1 MRFNLKAT
9 TPTSAQGRWHLIY
22 AGALFLILAAT
33 FAVYRPGLAGGFV
46 FDDFANLP
54 ALGRYGGVHDLRSL
68 LWYLTSGIADPAGRP
83 IALLSFLV
91 DAQDWPAEA
100 FPFKRTNLCIH
111 LLNGILLWSVL
122 RVLGRRIL
130 PGRESDWTALGGA
143 ALWVLH
149 PLWVS
154 TVLYVIQRQA
164 MLAATFTLVGILA
177 WNSATKAFEH
187 GRTKTGWSLAILAVP
202 VCGSL
207 AGLSKAN
214 GFLLPLLIWML
225 DATVM
230 GRQRAPAIAHGTT
243 PALAHRILLYI
254 PGVAI
259 LAGTVAIGIT
269 AAPELPLSRGWTLLQ
284 RLMTEPRV
292 LFDYLRLL
300 LIPRTDTSG
309 VFADDVRLSTDIL
322 HPWTTLPA
330 IAGLALLAVAAWR
343 CRHRWPIPCAAT
355 LFFLA
360 GHVMES
366 SFIGLELYFEHRNY
380 LPAMI
385 AFWPLAYLCVRAGP
399 LLRYRVGGLVIA
411 CGLLALL
418 SFQLARDWSN
428 PLALSGRWAA
438 VNPSS
443 ARAQSYAAAMEME
456 AGHPELA
463 IQRIEPLSRRAPAEA
478 QYAVVLASAYCQL
491 GYIPDPILQSTINAL
506 RINGLQADVTYQ
518 WLAQLLAPRSSEE
531 CARLPARILRDI
543 ATASLSRKFPSV
555 ESRSRVY
562 YIQGLL
568 ALQEERCP
576 AALDAFKRR
585 LDIQRRPETAQSEII
600 LLATHCSAREGLLL
614 LDHYQASPVPIARAS
629 TPALRLRDWMMT
641 RDGYWEAEWKRLRNV
656 MEEDVKHWPPATPRE
671 IAHANDE
678 ASEAVVLPSP
688 DKQPSLEKAVAAYG
702 ERADNPQE
710 HSTRAGGRF

>member
-1 MRFNLKAT
+1 MRFHVKT
-9 TPTSAQGRWHLIY
+9 TPPTSVQGHWHLIF
-22 AGALFLILAAT
+22 AGVLFLIVAAA
-33 FAVYRPGLAGGFV
+33 FAIYRPGLAGGFV

-83 IALLSFLV
+83 IALLSFLI
-91 DAQDWPAEA
+91 DARDWPAEA

-177 WNSATKAFEH
+177 WNSATKAFDH

-230 GRQRAPAIAHGTT
+230 GRQRAPAIAHGTS
-243 PALAHRILLYI
+243 PALARWILLYI

-259 LAGTVAIGIT
+259 LAGIVAVGIA
-269 AAPELPLSRGWTLLQ
+269 AAPELPMSRGWTLLQ
-284 RLMTEPRV
+284 RLITEPRV

-330 IAGLALLAVAAWR
+330 IACLALLALAAWR

-360 GHVMES
+360 GHMMES

-380 LPAMI
+380 LPAML
-385 AFWPLAYLCVRAGP
+385 AFWPVAHLCLRAGP
-399 LLRYRVGGLVIA
+399 LLRYRVGGLFIA

-418 SFQLARDWSN
+418 SLQLARDWSN
-428 PLALSGRWAA
+428 PLALSGRWAS
-438 VNPSS
+438 VNPTS

-478 QYAVVLASAYCQL
+478 QYAVVLTSAYCQL
-491 GYIPDPILQSTINAL
+491 GYVPDPVLQSTINAL
-506 RINGLQADVTYQ
+506 EINGLQADVAYQ
-518 WLAQLLAPRSSEE
+518 WLAQLLAPGSSAE
-531 CARLPARILRDI
+531 CAGLPARILRDI
-543 ATASLSRKFPSV
+543 ATASLRREFPSV
-555 ESRSRVY
+555 ESRARVY
-562 YIQGLL
+562 FIQGLL
-568 ALQEERCP
+568 ALKEARCP
-576 AALDAFKRR
+576 AALDAFKKR
-585 LDIQRRPETAQSEII
+585 LDTQRRPETAQSEII
-600 LLATHCSAREGLLL
+600 LLATHCSARDGLLL
-614 LDHYQASPVPIARAS
+614 LDYYQASPVPIAQAS
-629 TPALRLRDWMMT
+629 TPALRLRDWIMT
-641 RDGYWEAEWKRLRNV
+641 RDGYWEAEWKRLRSV
-656 MEEDVKHWPPATPRE
+656 MEEDVKHRPLATPNKV
-671 IAHANDE
+671 APVNDE
-678 ASEAVVLPSP
+678 KGAALVLPPS
-688 DKQPSLEKAVAAYG
+688 DKQPSLERTVPARGKQADDMQ
-702 ERADNPQE
+702 ERA
-710 HSTRAGGRF
+710 TRAGGLS